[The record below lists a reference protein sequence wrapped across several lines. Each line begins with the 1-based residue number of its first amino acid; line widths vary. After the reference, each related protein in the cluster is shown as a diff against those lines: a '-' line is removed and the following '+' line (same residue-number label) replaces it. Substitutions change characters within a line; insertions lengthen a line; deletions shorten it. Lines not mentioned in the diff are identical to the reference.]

1 MADETTDLD
10 VVQLLDN
17 PNLKTL
23 EFDQDNVGVM
33 IAYAVCMQIRTKQ
46 LTRVSLNNVEI
57 GYHGIQRI
65 VEELAVNTTV
75 QSFSMHRANLRSAPW
90 LDYRW
95 DPILMSLSRCQNL
108 TELDLSIN
116 EFYRAVDGLRALLR
130 NSPVQK
136 LTLPC
141 WSNNLN
147 EALLENTSLSHLK
160 FYHPFNSS
168 GHNLRDI
175 LPVLI
180 SPLCALQSVDLYEF
194 KCDQDCLRRLAE
206 YYKAPSTYCLQELK
220 LLNII
225 TDMAYDEFLQLWI
238 DVMTENPSLAV
249 EVCSFVQRPDLM
261 KQISDLLAQDQRQF
275 QICIPKPVHVAAKRA
290 RTQ

>member
-1 MADETTDLD
+1 MADVNE
-10 VVQLLDN
+10 LLDD
-17 PNLKTL
+17 PNLETL
-23 EFDQDNVGVM
+23 EFDQDNAGVM

-57 GYHGIQRI
+57 GYHGILRI
-65 VEELAVNTTV
+65 AEELAESTTV
-75 QSFSMHRANLRSAPW
+75 QSVSMQRAILGSAPW
-90 LDYRW
+90 LNYRW

-116 EFYRAVDGLRALLR
+116 DFYLAEDGLRALLR

-147 EALLENTSLSHLK
+147 EALLENTSLRHLK
-160 FYHPFNSS
+160 FYNPLNSF
-168 GHNLRDI
+168 GHNLREI

-194 KCDQDCLRRLAE
+194 RCDEDSLRQLAE

-220 LLNII
+220 LHYILTFMPN
-225 TDMAYDEFLQLWI
+225 DEFIQLWI

-249 EVCSFVQRPDLM
+249 ETFHFVEYPDLM
-261 KQISDLLAQDQRQF
+261 KRMSDLLAQEQRQF